1 MKIGFSNFLVQRVE
15 SCGFRLLLCLLL
27 HSSLLDAWGDQ
38 HWTTNGTHKGFVER
52 AVPSGD
58 TSGLDRTSIKGGR
71 DYLGRYRIGYALG
84 SLLGEPVHDFV
95 FTWDWRD
102 ADLVVAEVQGRTVTT
117 RDLSKYPEL
126 SKRFFTLKPY
136 AITLEMTAEFFDPA
150 EHRFSVGVKTVQ
162 PDMIDKAGVTD
173 PLHVPGSPEW
183 ADFFSDNAPDNAS
196 REGLAS
202 RHKKLFK
209 DAASVRLTQPKITAI
224 EWSETMLRLIADEFV
239 RREAEKAS
247 ASKPVA
253 KPPDG
258 LNPMERAALAE
269 RKLNPLEMASQGI
282 RTKPE
287 NPLEKSVRLES
298 EANARQAAIRQE
310 ADRQAELARQAQWA
324 EDQRRQAQEERQ
336 SQYAADMARAERD
349 AEERA
354 DNAAYQRAV
363 RAQSR
368 DKRLRE
374 SRSSP
379 ALTFSAPASSGS
391 SGGLQLTVE
400 HSETK
405 PRGVALCP
413 TCYGRRKCVNCEGR
427 GYFEKV
433 EVHYKKLPPG
443 ATAISQDDPGTK
455 QTVRKTCGA
464 CDGSGKC
471 HDCGGTGIERR
482 SEHRPP

>member
-1 MKIGFSNFLVQRVE
+1 MKRALSNFFVQQAEGCGFS
-15 SCGFRLLLCLLL
+15 LLWCLLVL
-27 HSSLLDAWGDQ
+27 WPLPTLSNSSQ
-38 HWTTNGTHKGFVER
+38 HWTTNGTHKGFVEQI
-52 AVPSGD
+52 VPPGA
-58 TSGLDRTSIKGGR
+58 TSGLDSTSTKGGR
-71 DYLGRYRIGYALG
+71 DYLGQYRLGYALG
-84 SLLGEPVHDFV
+84 SLMGEPVQDFV

-102 ADLVVAEVQGRTVTT
+102 GDLVVAAVQGRTVTT
-117 RDLSKYPEL
+117 RDLAKYPDL
-126 SKRFFTLKPY
+126 AKRFYALKPF
-136 AITLEMTAEFFDPA
+136 AVTVETSAEFYDTA
-150 EHRFSVGVKTVQ
+150 EHRFSVGAKTVQ
-162 PDMIDKAGVTD
+162 PDMIDKAGVPD

-183 ADFFSDNAPDNAS
+183 ADFFGDNAQDNAS

-224 EWSETMLRLIADEFV
+224 EWPETMLRLIADEFV

-287 NPLEKSVRLES
+287 NPMEKSVRLES

-324 EDQRRQAQEERQ
+324 EDQRRHAEEERQ
-336 SQYAADMARAERD
+336 REFAADMARAERD

-363 RAQSR
+363 RAQAR
-368 DKRLRE
+368 DKHLRE
-374 SRSSP
+374 SRSSS
-379 ALTFSAPASSGS
+379 AWTFSVPSS
-391 SGGLQLTVE
+391 SGGEGSARLSTPTTSQPNKPVESNWHWKQVRVTCSLCLGKGFLTGGQWGD
-400 HSETK
+400 H
-405 PRGVALCP
+405 GP
-413 TCYGRRKCVNCEGR
+413 TCGRCQGAGFVNSVEAVGQD
-427 GYFEKV
+427 GQPLKSSGPGKV
-433 EVHYKKLPPG
+433 
-443 ATAISQDDPGTK
+443 ISQ
-455 QTVRKTCGA
+455 
-464 CDGSGKC
+464 
-471 HDCGGTGIERR
+471 
-482 SEHRPP
+482 

>member
-1 MKIGFSNFLVQRVE
+1 MKRALSNFFVQQAERGGFS
-15 SCGFRLLLCLLL
+15 LLWCLLVL
-27 HSSLLDAWGDQ
+27 WPPSALSASPQ
-38 HWTTNGTHKGFVER
+38 HWTTNGIHKGFVEQI
-52 AVPSGD
+52 VPPGA
-58 TSGLDRTSIKGGR
+58 TSGLDSTSTKGGC
-71 DYLGRYRIGYALG
+71 DYLGHYRLGYALG
-84 SLLGEPVHDFV
+84 ALMGEPVQDFV
-95 FTWDWRD
+95 FTWNWRD
-102 ADLVVAEVQGRTVTT
+102 GDLVVADVQGRTDTT
-117 RDLSKYPEL
+117 RDLAKYPDL
-126 SKRFFTLKPY
+126 AKRFYALKPF
-136 AITLEMTAEFFDPA
+136 AVTVETSAEFFDTA
-150 EHRFSVGVKTVQ
+150 EHRFSAGAKTVQ
-162 PDMIDKAGVTD
+162 PDLIDKAGVTD

-183 ADFFSDNAPDNAS
+183 ADFFGDNAPDNAS

-224 EWSETMLRLIADEFV
+224 EWPETMLRLIADEFV
-239 RREAEKAS
+239 RREADKAS

-287 NPLEKSVRLES
+287 NPLEKSVRLEN
-298 EANARQAAIRQE
+298 EEKARQAAIRQE
-310 ADRQAELARQAQWA
+310 DDRKAELARQAQWA
-324 EDQRRQAQEERQ
+324 EDQRLQAQEERQ

-379 ALTFSAPASSGS
+379 AWTFSAPSS
-391 SGGLQLTVE
+391 SGGEGSARHATPTISQPNKPVE
-400 HSETK
+400 SDWQWKDVRVTCY
-405 PRGVALCP
+405 LCSGKGYLSGGQWGDHGP
-413 TCYGRRKCVNCEGR
+413 TCVRCQGTGLVNSVEAVGKDGQR
-427 GYFEKV
+427 LKSSGPSKV
-433 EVHYKKLPPG
+433 
-443 ATAISQDDPGTK
+443 ISQ
-455 QTVRKTCGA
+455 
-464 CDGSGKC
+464 
-471 HDCGGTGIERR
+471 
-482 SEHRPP
+482 